1 MIAENWCQRL
11 SPLQGVKSP
20 RKTWRC
26 KGWVRQILPRVHR
39 RLGER
44 DQEVFPQTGYSR
56 QTGPA
61 PQSDD
66 LKYCGAHPTSLMP
79 IPTVAP
85 EAVAAAQKQLD
96 AHLNEIIRW
105 HFSPETGCPFWLDWA
120 SKNWDPRKEIHTFA
134 DLQKFPH
141 FQDEFLRDLQPEVW
155 VPAAFK
161 GKPFNIFE
169 TGGTTGMPKQRI
181 GWNDYKVDYSEFS
194 DKISDEHFPKGG
206 AWLMMGPTG
215 PRRLRLAIEHLANV
229 RGSSCYFIDLDPR
242 FVKKLITNKQFDVA
256 KQYMAHVVDQ
266 AATILKHRKVTGLFT
281 TPKLL
286 EALAEKVN
294 LWDAGIRGV
303 FCGGTSMKPQE
314 VRFLVEELLEG
325 RIGFYPTYGNTLMGL
340 AASVPLQ
347 PEDQFSVTYYAP
359 QPRAVLRVV
368 KPNSTGELV
377 QYGEFGRVELTTL
390 TQEFFMP
397 RFLERDEAIR
407 RAPRPPYAWDGVGD
421 VRPFGAMEKNIVEGV
436 Y

>member
-1 MIAENWCQRL
+1 
-11 SPLQGVKSP
+11 
-20 RKTWRC
+20 
-26 KGWVRQILPRVHR
+26 
-39 RLGER
+39 
-44 DQEVFPQTGYSR
+44 
-56 QTGPA
+56 
-61 PQSDD
+61 
-66 LKYCGAHPTSLMP
+66 MP
-79 IPTVAP
+79 IPTVAA
-85 EAVAAAQKQLD
+85 ETVAAAKAQLET
-96 AHLNEIIRW
+96 HLREIIQW

-120 SKNWDPRKEIHTFA
+120 AKNFDPRKEVRTVD
-134 DLQKFPH
+134 DLLKFPH
-141 FQDEFLRDLQPEVW
+141 FQDEFLRDLQPESW

-161 GKPFNIFE
+161 GQPFNIFE

-194 DKISDEHFPKGG
+194 EKINDAHFPRGG

-242 FVKKLITNKQFDVA
+242 WVKKVLAA
-256 KQYMAHVVDQ
+256 KKYQEAKDYMAHVVDQ
-266 AATILKHRKVTGLFT
+266 AATILKNRKVTGLFT

-314 VRFLVEELLEG
+314 VRYLVEELLEG

-359 QPRAVLRVV
+359 QPRAILRVV
-368 KPNSTGELV
+368 NPNQTNETV
-377 QYGEFGRVELTTL
+377 EYGQFGRVELTTL
-390 TQEFFMP
+390 TKEFFMP

>member
-1 MIAENWCQRL
+1 MSVSATDIQNA
-11 SPLQGVKSP
+11 
-20 RKTWRC
+20 
-26 KGWVRQILPRVHR
+26 RQ
-39 RLGER
+39 
-44 DQEVFPQTGYSR
+44 
-56 QTGPA
+56 
-61 PQSDD
+61 
-66 LKYCGAHPTSLMP
+66 
-79 IPTVAP
+79 
-85 EAVAAAQKQLD
+85 QLD
-96 AHLNEIIRW
+96 AHLREIIAW

-120 SKNWDPRKEIHTFA
+120 AKNWDPRREIQSF
-134 DLQKFPH
+134 DDMLKFPH
-141 FQDEFLRDLQPEVW
+141 FQDEWLRDLQPEVW
-155 VPAAFK
+155 VPAPFK

-194 DKISDEHFPKGG
+194 EKISDEHFPRGG

-242 FVKKLITNKQFDVA
+242 WVKKLLVDKKYDQA
-256 KQYMAHVVDQ
+256 KAYMAHVVDQ
-266 AATILKHRKVTGLFT
+266 AVTILTHRKVTGLFT

-294 LWDAGIRGV
+294 LWEVGIRGV

-314 VRFLVEELLEG
+314 VRFIIEELLEN

-340 AASVPLQ
+340 AASVPLR
-347 PEDQFSVTYYAP
+347 PEDNFSVTYYAP

-368 KPNSTGELV
+368 NPKKTDELV
-377 QYGEFGRVELTTL
+377 PYGEFGRVELTTL
-390 TQEFFMP
+390 TKEFFMP

-407 RAPRPPYAWDGVGD
+407 RPPRAPYAWDGVGD
-421 VRPFGAMEKNIVEGV
+421 VRPFGAMEKQIVEGV